1 MTEQAP
7 ITFSSILVLVV
18 LSLISIQFGRKRNF
32 FSLPKENEGWKFD
45 LKLRHVVSV
54 FVIYLCTL
62 VFLTPQ
68 IATIVQ
74 KIVFQNPNSNSI
86 LAYITWVQFIHSIIT
101 FFLLFGF
108 FFLLPKSIWQNIW
121 IDQNSHACFF
131 EDMKKAV
138 MIGVLSFPIIG
149 LANQSIDFFLTN
161 IMHITEMPDQLA
173 IHFLKMTFGHRL
185 YFILSISTI
194 VFFAPLIEEL
204 LFRGFLQSYIRQHLG
219 SFKAIFISSLV
230 FAFYHYAP
238 EQGVTNITI
247 IGSIFVCS
255 CFFGFIYE
263 KRRSLKASILMH
275 GFFNGLNVCNL
286 YFLGGIPG
294 GYL

>member
-1 MTEQAP
+1 MTEQPP
-7 ITFSSILVLVV
+7 INIGSILVLAI
-18 LSLISIQFGRKRNF
+18 LAFFSIQFGRKRNF
-32 FSLPKENEGWKFD
+32 FSLPQESENWKFP
-45 LKLRHVVSV
+45 LKLAHVLGI
-54 FVIYLCTL
+54 FVIYLCAL

-68 IATIVQ
+68 IATAVQ
-74 KIVFQNPNSNSI
+74 KVVFQTPHQNSI
-86 LAYITWVQFIHSIIT
+86 LSYITWVQFIHSSLT
-101 FFLLFGF
+101 FVLLFGF
-108 FFLLPKSIWQNIW
+108 FFCLPKIVRKNIW
-121 IDQNSHACFF
+121 IDQASHSCFL
-131 EDMKKAV
+131 EDIRKAIL
-138 MIGVLSFPIIG
+138 IGVLSFPIIG
-149 LANQSIDFFLTN
+149 LANQLIDFFLTN

-173 IHFLKMTFGHRL
+173 IHYLKMTFGHKL

-194 VFFAPLIEEL
+194 VVFAPLIEEL

-238 EQGVTNITI
+238 EQGMSNITI

-263 KRRSLKASILMH
+263 KRRSLKASIFMH